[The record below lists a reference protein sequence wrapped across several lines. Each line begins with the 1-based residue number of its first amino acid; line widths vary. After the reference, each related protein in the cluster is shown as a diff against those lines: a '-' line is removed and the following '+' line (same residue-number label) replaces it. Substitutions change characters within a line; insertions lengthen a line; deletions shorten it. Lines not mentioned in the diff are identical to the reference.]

1 MFKGRKR
8 RGNKIRG
15 RIRINKRDKNNVS
28 HTCFDVKLKKKRKE
42 KDDK

>member
-8 RGNKIRG
+8 TEKKKGG

-28 HTCFDVKLKKKRKE
+28 YTCFDVKLKKKRKE